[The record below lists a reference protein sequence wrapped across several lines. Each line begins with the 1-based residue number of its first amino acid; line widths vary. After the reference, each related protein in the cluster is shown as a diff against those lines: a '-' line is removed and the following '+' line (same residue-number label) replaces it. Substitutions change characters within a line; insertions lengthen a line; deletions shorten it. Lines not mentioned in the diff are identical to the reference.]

1 MPQKQ
6 IVCYIEEVNMRNR
19 LLSLLLALLLV
30 GAGHAATSP
39 TYYLALGDS
48 LAQGV
53 QPSLTG
59 NVQTNQGYADD
70 LFAVFRTRVPGLAL
84 AKLGCPAETTSTMIH
99 GGICTYAEGSQLAAA
114 VSFVRTHQIAFITI
128 DIGGNDIDN
137 CIAITGIDSTCFSH
151 ALSTVGGNLPQI
163 SAALRSAA
171 GPNTPIIGMNYYDPL
186 LAAWTLGPSGQALAY
201 ASLQGTVVFNGILQ
215 SAYQAFAIPVADV
228 AQAFQSDNF
237 TLIPL
242 VNLPLNV
249 FLTLSWTWMGAAAP
263 LGPNIHPNSL
273 GYAVIAGAFT
283 KKLGTL

>member
-1 MPQKQ
+1 MRMHVPSLCLF
-6 IVCYIEEVNMRNR
+6 VLLEVT
-19 LLSLLLALLLV
+19 AQAV
-30 GAGHAATSP
+30 TPAK
-39 TYYLALGDS
+39 YYLALGDS

-59 NVQTNQGYADD
+59 NTETNQGYVED
-70 LFAVFRTRVPGLAL
+70 LFAVFRTRIPGLAL

-114 VSFVRTHQIAFITI
+114 ISFVQTHPITLITI

-163 SAALRSAA
+163 LAGLRSAA

-201 ASLQGTVVFNGILQ
+201 VSLQGTTVFNGILQ
-215 SAYQAFAIPVADV
+215 SAYQAFSIPVADV
-228 AQAFQSDNF
+228 AKAFKIDNF
-237 TLIPL
+237 TPVPV

-249 FLTLSWTWMGAAAP
+249 FLTLSWTWMGASAP
-263 LGPNIHPNSL
+263 LGPNIHPNAV
-273 GYAVIAGAFT
+273 GYAVIAGIAGAFVN
-283 KKLGTL
+283 KIENLW